1 MAEPK
6 SPKRDTQEANTEET
20 SESDVNSEKPPV
32 VSESKPKSDKIDILL
47 KATPN
52 TPIMKKK
59 KWSVDPDKKIG
70 SVIDFIRKYLKLDP
84 SEHLF
89 LYVNQA
95 FAPSPDQIVHN
106 LYDSFAT
113 DGKLVLYYS
122 LGQAW
127 G

>member
-1 MAEPK
+1 MAEPN
-6 SPKRDTQEANTEET
+6 SPTKDIQEANTEET
-20 SESDVNSEKPPV
+20 SECEVNNEKPPD
-32 VSESKPKSDKIDILL
+32 SIDSKPKSDKIDILL

-106 LYDSFAT
+106 LYDCFAT